1 MRVRPLVDPNGDMV
15 PIRSLNQMLEGP
27 EAVAQIVAMRIGLNR
42 GEWWE
47 DEEAGFQVPDFLA
60 ETARRSDLDLIA
72 KYIASYVSVSEGVD
86 GVEGATIEYE
96 NHRAIFKCTIL
107 TNGGSQPVEV
117 ELNGVL

>member
-1 MRVRPLVDPNGDMV
+1 MRVRPLADPHGDMV
-15 PIRSLNQMLEGP
+15 PVRSLKQMLEGP
-27 EAVAQIVAMRIGLNR
+27 EAVAQIVAMRICLNR

-60 ETARRSDLDLIA
+60 ETARKSDLDMIA

-96 NHRAIFKCTIL
+96 DHRAVFKCTIL
-107 TNGGSQPVEV
+107 TNGGGQSVEV
-117 ELNGVL
+117 LLDGVL